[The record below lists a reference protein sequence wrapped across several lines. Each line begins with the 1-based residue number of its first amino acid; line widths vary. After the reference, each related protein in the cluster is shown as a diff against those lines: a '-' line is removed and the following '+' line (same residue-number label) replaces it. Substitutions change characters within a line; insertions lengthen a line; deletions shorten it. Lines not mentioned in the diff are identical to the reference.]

1 VLNKSCLPILLA
13 CLLSLTSFAQTLYTE
28 QEIIKRMDELVSQRL
43 ELMPQVA
50 ANKWLNNRPVTDNA
64 RERQVLQ
71 NVRKQATELGLHAD
85 SLEQFFAIQI
95 SNASALQEEKIR
107 NWNQSGCKQCPKAP
121 SLDSLRKTL
130 DKLGSAI
137 MHAAYLAAPY
147 KGWAGKHSI
156 DQIQKSGMLRLGVTA
171 DYAPFSI
178 MQNDSLQGADV
189 ELGKT
194 LAASLGV
201 VPVFIRTSW
210 STLQHDL
217 QNNAFD
223 LAIGGVSVTAARKSI
238 APFSIPYHYGGK
250 TLLTRCQDTAVLNT
264 VAAVNN
270 PGVRLIVNKGGTNEA
285 VARTVFNLASLIV
298 HPDNIGVFAE
308 ITAGRAD
315 VMVTDDVEADLKSI
329 QNPLLCRS
337 MKGTINES
345 AKAVWVN
352 GDTALLEA
360 VNTCLKMA
368 LADGKPTYWLQKAMV
383 RQQ

>member
-13 CLLSLTSFAQTLYTE
+13 FLMSLTSFAQTLYTE
-28 QEIIKRMDELVSQRL
+28 QEIIKRLDELVSQRL

-50 ANKWLNNRPVTDNA
+50 ANKWLNNRPVTDSA

-85 SLEQFFAIQI
+85 SLEKFFAIQI

-107 NWNQSGCKQCPKAP
+107 NWNQSGCKECTKAP

-130 DKLGSAI
+130 DKLGAAI

-156 DQIQKSGMLRLGVTA
+156 DQIQNSGVLRLGVTA

-178 MQNDSLQGADV
+178 LQNGSLQGADV

-194 LAASLGV
+194 LAAALGIA
-201 VPVFIRTSW
+201 PVFILTSW

-223 LAIGGVSVTAARKSI
+223 LAIGGVSVTNQRESI

-250 TLLTRCQDTAVLNT
+250 TFLTRCKDTADLNT
-264 VAAVNN
+264 VAAVNK

-285 VARTVFNLASLIV
+285 IARTVFTLASLTV
-298 HPDNIGVFAE
+298 HPDNMGVFEE

-315 VMVTDDVEADLKSI
+315 VMVTDDVEADLKAI

-337 MKGTINES
+337 MKGTINET

-368 LADGKPTYWLQKAMV
+368 LADGKPKYWLQKAMV
-383 RQQ
+383 SQQ